1 METQEDTEQKT
12 LNLFHSFLSELIK
25 FNPDNEDL
33 KTEIQSLTIKLVYA
47 APEVKEHVFFNGCNH
62 YDSIVAI
69 LNRHFSENR
78 EVHSKYCKLVS
89 EYNKSF
95 ILKTRYV

>member
-33 KTEIQSLTIKLVYA
+33 KKEIQSLTIKLVYA
-47 APEVKEHVFFNGCNH
+47 AP
-62 YDSIVAI
+62 VAMTP
-69 LNRHFSENR
+69 
-78 EVHSKYCKLVS
+78 K
-89 EYNKSF
+89 
-95 ILKTRYV
+95 